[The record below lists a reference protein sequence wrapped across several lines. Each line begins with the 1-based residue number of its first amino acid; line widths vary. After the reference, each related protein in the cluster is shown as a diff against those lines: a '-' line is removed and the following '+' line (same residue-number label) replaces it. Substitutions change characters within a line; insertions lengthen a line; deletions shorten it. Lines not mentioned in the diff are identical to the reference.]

1 MREFLVCDMCT
12 ATVSTDSAL
21 CDFCGNDFKNIGSS
35 GEILRLKDE
44 IEKKIYT
51 SDFPELLQKIN
62 KTKYKDHPII
72 IYRKAKA
79 LLLEYMTNDGII
91 DSEEFIEVI
100 NMINNIANISE
111 DYWTEFVLYLTVL
124 FPTSHTKLLICDFKN
139 ILAFLK
145 SINRDLDQVIY
156 SRMIQQIIISSV
168 GDTFL
173 KEYNYYLD
181 ERNFIN
187 NKDFISKKQHL
198 KERYESLTKDILNQ
212 INK

>member
-12 ATVSTDSAL
+12 ATVSTDSAV
-21 CDFCGNDFKNIGSS
+21 CDFCGNDFKNSGSS

-51 SDFPELLQKIN
+51 SDLSELLQKIN

-72 IYRKAKA
+72 QFRKAKA

-91 DSEEFIEVI
+91 DAEEFIEVV
-100 NMINNIANISE
+100 NMINNISKVSE

-124 FPTSHTKLLICDFKN
+124 FPTSHTKLFLEDLIP
-139 ILAFLK
+139 IRAFLS
-145 SINRDLDQVIY
+145 SINRDNDKTIEN
-156 SRMIQQIIISSV
+156 RMIQQVLISEV

-173 KEYNYYLD
+173 KEYLFYTDPQND
-181 ERNFIN
+181 IN
-187 NKDFISKKQHL
+187 NSDFLQKKNYL
-198 KERYESLTKDILNQ
+198 
-212 INK
+212 INKYELIKNKIINQL

>member
-12 ATVSTDSAL
+12 ATVSTDSAV
-21 CDFCGNDFKNIGSS
+21 CDFCGNDFKNSGSS

-51 SDFPELLQKIN
+51 SDISELLQKIN

-100 NMINNIANISE
+100 NMINNISKISE

-124 FPTSHTKLLICDFKN
+124 FPTSHTKLYLDDYKTIRSFMT
-139 ILAFLK
+139 
-145 SINRDLDQVIY
+145 SINRDEDKIIE
-156 SRMIQQIIISSV
+156 SRMIQQVLISEA
-168 GDTFL
+168 GDTFF
-173 KEYNYYLD
+173 KEYLFYTD
-181 ERNFIN
+181 PKNFIN
-187 NKDFISKKQHL
+187 NPDFILKKNYLSGKYNEL
-198 KERYESLTKDILNQ
+198 KNKIENQ
-212 INK
+212 L

>member
-1 MREFLVCDMCT
+1 MCT
-12 ATVSTDSAL
+12 ATVSTDSAV
-21 CDFCGNDFKNIGSS
+21 CDFCGNDFKNSGSS

-51 SDFPELLQKIN
+51 SDISELLQKIN

-100 NMINNIANISE
+100 NMINNISKISE

-124 FPTSHTKLLICDFKN
+124 FPTSHTKLYLDDYKTIRSFMT
-139 ILAFLK
+139 
-145 SINRDLDQVIY
+145 SINRDEDKIIE
-156 SRMIQQIIISSV
+156 SRMIQQVLISEA
-168 GDTFL
+168 GDTFF
-173 KEYNYYLD
+173 KEYLFYTD
-181 ERNFIN
+181 PKNFIN
-187 NKDFISKKQHL
+187 NPDFILKKNYLSGKYNEL
-198 KERYESLTKDILNQ
+198 KNKIENQ
-212 INK
+212 L